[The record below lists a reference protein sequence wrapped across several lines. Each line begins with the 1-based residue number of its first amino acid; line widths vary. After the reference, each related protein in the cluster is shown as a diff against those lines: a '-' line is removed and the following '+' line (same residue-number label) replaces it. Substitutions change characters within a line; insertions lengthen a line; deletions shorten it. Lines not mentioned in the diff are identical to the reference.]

1 MLISGS
7 NWFKLKKYIFVFDS
21 PFIEEVYK
29 ALYLSEL
36 PQTLRIQ
43 LYLFSFDD
51 GGEAKVNATHL
62 IWQYTL

>member
-1 MLISGS
+1 MFGT
-7 NWFKLKKYIFVFDS
+7 
-21 PFIEEVYK
+21 PFIKEVYINNKIKESIYKSTYK

-43 LYLFSFDD
+43 LYLFLF
-51 GGEAKVNATHL
+51 EAKVNATHL